1 MGSRAARPSASRAS
15 ALHGVLCGPWGTF
28 LRGFSK
34 APLEKGSYKGFEF
47 GFLGLPGF
55 TVLGYFG
62 VRGFGLQGFMV
73 LGLLKLS
80 L

>member
-1 MGSRAARPSASRAS
+1 MGSRASRPSASRAS

-47 GFLGLPGF
+47 GFLGLYGF
-55 TVLGYFG
+55 RVFWGS
-62 VRGFGLQGFMV
+62 GFRASGLYGFRAV
-73 LGLLKLS
+73 KT
-80 L
+80 